1 MTIST
6 GSSLQNRSSTAT
18 RSWTRSIQGGLG
30 VCVVAGVLAA
40 LVDLELRLPLH
51 MPGWR
56 GLITMALFVGARRL
70 SDRPWGSSVAALV
83 AALVS
88 IALAGAPRFGTLSFL
103 APGVVIDAVCLTVA
117 FGRTDV
123 LAAALGGALG
133 NAAKLA
139 IGLVGAGV
147 TTRRNME
154 GFAFYVPWLSHLA
167 FGLVGGLLAV
177 PCTPRSNRSRRAA
190 EGR

>member
-18 RSWTRSIQGGLG
+18 KSWTQSIQGGLG
-30 VCVVAGVLAA
+30 ICVVAGIVAA
-40 LVDLELRLPLH
+40 LVDLELHVPLH

-56 GLITMALFVGARRL
+56 GLITIGVLVAARRL
-70 SDRPWGSSVAALV
+70 SDRPWGASAAALV

-103 APGVVIDAVCLTVA
+103 APGLVIDAVCLTIA
-117 FGRTDV
+117 AGRTDL
-123 LAAALGGALG
+123 LAAAFGGAIG

-139 IGLVGAGV
+139 VSLVGIGV
-147 TTRRNME
+147 ATRRNME
-154 GFAFYVPWLSHLA
+154 GFAFYMPWLGHLA
-167 FGLVGGLLAV
+167 FGLAGGLLAV
-177 PCTPRSNRSRRAA
+177 LCTPGSRRA
-190 EGR
+190 GSTSKDL

>member
-18 RSWTRSIQGGLG
+18 KSWARSIQGGLG
-30 VCVVAGVLAA
+30 ICVVAGVLAA

-70 SDRPWGSSVAALV
+70 SDRPWGASAAALV
-83 AALVS
+83 AALAS

-103 APGVVIDAVCLTVA
+103 VPGVVIDAVCLTVTL
-117 FGRTDV
+117 GRADFLT
-123 LAAALGGALG
+123 AALGGAIG

-139 IGLVGAGV
+139 ISLVGVGV

-154 GFAFYVPWLSHLA
+154 GFAFYVPWLGHLA
-167 FGLVGGLLAV
+167 FGLAGGLLAV
-177 PCTPRSNRSRRAA
+177 LCTPGSRRSRRAS
-190 EGR
+190 EDL

>member
-30 VCVVAGVLAA
+30 ICVLAGVLAA

-56 GLITMALFVGARRL
+56 GLLTMALFVGARRL
-70 SDRPWGSSVAALV
+70 SDRPWGASAAALV
-83 AALVS
+83 AALAS

-117 FGRTDV
+117 SGRTDR
-123 LAAALGGALG
+123 LAAALGGAVG
-133 NAAKLA
+133 NAVKLA
-139 IGLVGAGV
+139 ISLVGVGVDDPAEHGRLRFLHSLVEPFGVRPRRRSACRAVHAGAHHACR
-147 TTRRNME
+147 TSEDR
-154 GFAFYVPWLSHLA
+154 
-167 FGLVGGLLAV
+167 
-177 PCTPRSNRSRRAA
+177 
-190 EGR
+190 